1 MDAVLMLVAQ
11 YLIITILVISAAFY
25 IIDNKNIFE

>member
-11 YLIITILVISAAFY
+11 YLIITILVISAAFN